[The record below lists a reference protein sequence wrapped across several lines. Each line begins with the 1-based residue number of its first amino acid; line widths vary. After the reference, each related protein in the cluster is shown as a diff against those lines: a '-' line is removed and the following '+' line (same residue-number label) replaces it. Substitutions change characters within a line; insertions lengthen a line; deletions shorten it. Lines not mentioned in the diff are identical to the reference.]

1 MPHRR
6 PHRDNSGS
14 NTVEFTYCLVF
25 IFFVILL
32 PLVNYGTFMARW
44 SISSQVVSAWVNSL
58 AKKRKLS
65 EAFARVHDQDFAD
78 AVTKSSGVKLKT
90 ITPALMVS
98 RVDRPTET
106 FKLTTPGKLPTSWQP
121 NSGRLDY
128 TFQVVVTAD
137 IEPLV
142 TVQLLG
148 LKVPGLTE
156 SAEVV
161 MSGSSLWENMGR
173 DPNTTEFYLNE

>member
-1 MPHRR
+1 MRYDHV
-6 PHRDNSGS
+6 HRDNSGS
-14 NTVEFTYCLVF
+14 NTVEFTYCLIF
-25 IFFVILL
+25 IFFVIML

-44 SISSQVVSAWVNSL
+44 SISSQVVSAWASSL

-65 EAFARVHDQDFAD
+65 EAFNRVRDQDFAD
-78 AVTKSSGVKLKT
+78 AVTKSSGVKIKT
-90 ITPALMVS
+90 ITPALLVS
-98 RVDRPTET
+98 RVDRPTEI
-106 FKLTTPGKLPTSWQP
+106 FKLTTAGKLPSNWQP
-121 NSGRLDY
+121 NSGRFDY
-128 TFQVVVTAD
+128 TLQVVVTAD

-148 LKVPGLTE
+148 FKVPGLTE

-161 MSGSSLWENMGR
+161 MSGTSLWENMGR